1 MAAAGYKFNQLSHM
15 LANQEIDWLN
25 DTHKVALLTNSAT
38 VVATNSLFSELSTNE
53 ISDINYTAGGA
64 TVAGKT
70 LDSVGDDAFARASN
84 VAWSALTV
92 TVKYAVL
99 YDSTTGKV
107 LLWHD
112 LDDGGAGL
120 ALSAQPL
127 TLVLADNYLFSLI

>member
-1 MAAAGYKFNQLSHM
+1 MAAVGNKFNQLSHM

-25 DTHKVALLTNSAT
+25 DTFKVALLTNSAT
-38 VVATNSLFSELSTNE
+38 IAATDSLFSAISANE
-53 ISDINYTAGGA
+53 ITDANYVAGGE
-64 TVAGKT
+64 TVASKT
-70 LDSVGDDAFARASN
+70 LDNVGDDTFARAAN
-84 VAWSALTV
+84 VSWLALSV

-99 YDSTTGKV
+99 YDSSTGKM